1 MPNINAA
8 KKALRQTKKRT
19 TRNDAKKKKI
29 KELTKQFTKAL
40 AASPADAAAMISQVI
55 QALDKAAKTNTIHR
69 NKAARHKSALQRKLN
84 ALLKK

>member
-40 AASPADAAAMISQVI
+40 AANPTDAAAMISQVI
-55 QALDKAAKTNTIHR
+55 QALDKAAKTNTIHP
-69 NKAARHKSALQRKLN
+69 NKAARHKSVLQRKLN
-84 ALLKK
+84 AVLKK